1 MNKEF
6 KRERFLRREKF
17 FRKDQMKKGIYILPN
32 LFTTA
37 SLFAGIYAIIA
48 SIQGNYIHAA
58 VAIPISLILD
68 GLDGRIARMT
78 HTTSKFGVE
87 YDSLADLVAFGVAP
101 AILAYNWSLAA
112 FGKWGWLAAAM
123 FVICGALRLARFNV
137 QVGVIDSRY
146 FNGLAIPA
154 AAIVVS
160 STVLLYFYLGFE
172 GTFPH
177 VSILVGMMTLA
188 LLMVSSIKFYSFKD
202 LHFLTREPFMT
213 VVFGV
218 ILMIIVLAEP
228 QVMIFTF
235 AVSYAI
241 SGPVWGILKLVRR
254 LFGPGKKQQPTRDGE
269 MKSETKPGTAS

>member
-1 MNKEF
+1 
-6 KRERFLRREKF
+6 
-17 FRKDQMKKGIYILPN
+17 
-32 LFTTA
+32 
-37 SLFAGIYAIIA
+37 
-48 SIQGNYIHAA
+48 
-58 VAIPISLILD
+58 
-68 GLDGRIARMT
+68 
-78 HTTSKFGVE
+78 VE

-101 AILAYNWSLAA
+101 AILAYSWSLAA

-160 STVLLYFYLGFE
+160 STVLLYFYLGYE

-177 VSILVGMMTLA
+177 VSILVGMMALA

-202 LHFLTREPFMT
+202 LHFLSREPFMT
-213 VVFGV
+213 VVLAV

-241 SGPVWGILKLVRR
+241 SGPIWGILKLVKR
-254 LFGPGKKQQPTRDGE
+254 LFGPEKKQQPTSGGE
-269 MKSETKPGTAS
+269 LKTETKTGTAP

>member
-1 MNKEF
+1 MNKNF

-17 FRKDQMKKGIYILPN
+17 FQKDQMKKGIYILPN

-48 SIQGNYIHAA
+48 SIQGQYIHAA
-58 VAIPISLILD
+58 IAIPISLILD

-78 HTTSKFGVE
+78 HTTSRFGVE
-87 YDSLADLVAFGVAP
+87 YDSLSDLVAFGVAP
-101 AILAYNWSLAA
+101 SVLAYTWSLST
-112 FGKWGWLAAAM
+112 FGKWGWLAAAL
-123 FVICGALRLARFNV
+123 FTTCGALRLARFNV
-137 QVGVIDSRY
+137 QIGVIDSRY

-160 STVLLYFYLGFE
+160 STVMLYFYLGGE

-177 VSILVGMMTLA
+177 VSILVGMIALA
-188 LLMVSSIKFYSFKD
+188 LLMVSSLKFYSFKD

-213 VVFGV
+213 VVLAV

-228 QVMIFTF
+228 QIMIFTF
-235 AVSYAI
+235 AVSYAV
-241 SGPVWGILKLVRR
+241 SGPIWGILRLLRR
-254 LFGPGKKQQPTRDGE
+254 LFGSARGPQATGPGEVKTE
-269 MKSETKPGTAS
+269 TKSESAP

>member
-1 MNKEF
+1 MSKEL
-6 KRERFLRREKF
+6 KRERLIRREKF

-37 SLFAGIYAIIA
+37 SLFAGIYAIVS

-58 VAIPISLILD
+58 IAIPISLILD

-160 STVLLYFYLGFE
+160 STVLLYFYLGWE

-177 VSILVGMMTLA
+177 VSILIGMMTLA

-213 VVFGV
+213 VVFAV

-241 SGPVWGILKLVRR
+241 SGPIWGILKLLRR
-254 LFGPGKKQQPTRDGE
+254 FFGSEKKQQPTSGSE
-269 MKSETKPGTAS
+269 MKTETKTGATL

>member
-6 KRERFLRREKF
+6 KRERFLRRERF

-48 SIQGNYIHAA
+48 SIQGNFIHASI
-58 VAIPISLILD
+58 AIPISLILD

-87 YDSLADLVAFGVAP
+87 YDSLSDLVAFGVAP
-101 AILAYNWSLAA
+101 AILAYSWSLSA

-123 FVICGALRLARFNV
+123 FVTCGALRLARFNV

-160 STVLLYFYLGFE
+160 STVLLYDYLGGE

-177 VSILVGMMTLA
+177 LSILVGMMTLA

-213 VVFGV
+213 VVLAV
-218 ILMIIVLAEP
+218 ILLIIVLAEP
-228 QVMIFTF
+228 QVMVFTF
-235 AVSYAI
+235 AVSYAV
-241 SGPVWGILKLVRR
+241 SGPVWWILKLVKG
-254 LFGPGKKQQPTRDGE
+254 LFSPGKKQPAPGGE
-269 MKSETKPGTAS
+269 IKTETKTGEAP

>member
-1 MNKEF
+1 MSKEF

-17 FRKDQMKKGIYILPN
+17 FQKDQMRKGIYILPN

-37 SLFAGIYAIIA
+37 SLFAGIYAIIS
-48 SIQGNYIHAA
+48 SIQGQYIHAA
-58 VAIPISLILD
+58 IAIPISLVLD

-78 HTTSKFGVE
+78 HTTSQFGVE
-87 YDSLADLVAFGVAP
+87 YDSLSDLVAFGVAP
-101 AILAYNWSLAA
+101 SILAYNWSLAS

-154 AAIVVS
+154 AAIVIS
-160 STVLLYFYLGFE
+160 STVLLYFYLGGE

-177 VSILVGMMTLA
+177 VSILVGVMALA

-213 VVFGV
+213 VVLAV

-228 QVMIFTF
+228 QIMIFTF

-241 SGPVWGILKLVRR
+241 SGPIWWILRMARR
-254 LFGPGKKQQPTRDGE
+254 LFTGKPQAMPGGE
-269 MKSETKPGTAS
+269 IKTETKTETAP

>member
-1 MNKEF
+1 MNKNF
-6 KRERFLRREKF
+6 KRERFLRRDKF
-17 FRKDQMKKGIYILPN
+17 FQKDQMKKGIYILPN

-48 SIQGNYIHAA
+48 SIQGQYIHAA
-58 VAIPISLILD
+58 IAIPISLILD

-78 HTTSKFGVE
+78 HTTSRFGVE
-87 YDSLADLVAFGVAP
+87 YDSLSDLVAFGVAP
-101 AILAYNWSLAA
+101 SVLAYTWSLNS
-112 FGKWGWLAAAM
+112 FGKWGWLAAAL
-123 FVICGALRLARFNV
+123 FTTCGALRLARFNV
-137 QVGVIDSRY
+137 QIGVIDSRY

-160 STVLLYFYLGFE
+160 STVMLYFYLGGE

-177 VSILVGMMTLA
+177 VSILVGMIALA

-213 VVFGV
+213 VVLAV

-228 QVMIFTF
+228 QIMIFTF
-235 AVSYAI
+235 AASYAV
-241 SGPVWGILKLVRR
+241 SGPIWWILRMLRR
-254 LFGPGKKQQPTRDGE
+254 LFGSAKGPQATGTGE
-269 MKSETKPGTAS
+269 IETETKSESAP

>member
-48 SIQGNYIHAA
+48 SIQGNFIHAA
-58 VAIPISLILD
+58 IAIPISLILD

-78 HTTSKFGVE
+78 HTTSRFGVE

-101 AILAYNWSLAA
+101 GILAYNWSLAA
-112 FGKWGWLAAAM
+112 FGKWGWLVAALY
-123 FVICGALRLARFNV
+123 VTCGALRLARFNV
-137 QVGVIDSRY
+137 QIGVIDSKV

-154 AAIVVS
+154 AAIVVAS
-160 STVLLYFYLGFE
+160 SVLLYFYLDGE
-172 GTFPH
+172 GRFPH
-177 VSILVGMMTLA
+177 VSILFGMVTLA
-188 LLMVSSIKFYSFKD
+188 LLMVSSIKYYSFKD
-202 LHFLTREPFMT
+202 LHFLTREPFMS
-213 VVFGV
+213 VVFAV
-218 ILMIIVLAEP
+218 ILMIVVLAEP
-228 QVMIFTF
+228 QVMLFTF

-241 SGPVWGILKLVRR
+241 SGPIWGILKLVRR
-254 LFGPGKKQQPTRDGE
+254 FFGSEKKPMPAGTGE
-269 MKSETKPGTAS
+269 IKTETKTGGTP

>member
-1 MNKEF
+1 MNKES
-6 KRERFLRREKF
+6 KRERFLKKEKF

-37 SLFAGIYAIIA
+37 SLFAGIYAIIS

-58 VAIPISLILD
+58 IAIPISLILD

-78 HTTSKFGVE
+78 HTTSQFGVE

-101 AILAYNWSLAA
+101 AILAYSWSLAA

-160 STVLLYFYLGFE
+160 STVLLYFYLGYE
-172 GTFPH
+172 GAFPH
-177 VSILVGMMTLA
+177 VSILVGMMSLA

-202 LHFLTREPFMT
+202 LHFLSREPFMT
-213 VVFGV
+213 VVLAV

-241 SGPVWGILKLVRR
+241 SGPIWGILKLVKR
-254 LFGPGKKQQPTRDGE
+254 LFGPEKKQQPTSGGE
-269 MKSETKPGTAS
+269 LKTETKTGAAP

>member
-1 MNKEF
+1 MNKSF
-6 KRERFLRREKF
+6 KRDRFIRREKF
-17 FRKDQMKKGIYILPN
+17 FRKDRMKKGIYILPN

-48 SIQGNYIHAA
+48 SIQGNFIHAA
-58 VAIPISLILD
+58 FAIPISLILD

-78 HTTSKFGVE
+78 HTTSRFGVE

-101 AILAYNWSLAA
+101 SVLAYTWSLSA
-112 FGKWGWLAAAM
+112 FGKWGWLAAAL
-123 FVICGALRLARFNV
+123 FTTCGALRLARFNV
-137 QVGVIDSRY
+137 QIGVIDSRY

-154 AAIVVS
+154 AAIVVA
-160 STVLLYFYLGFE
+160 STVLLYFYLGGE

-177 VSILVGMMTLA
+177 AAVLVGMVALS

-202 LHFLTREPFMT
+202 LHFLSREPFMT
-213 VVFGV
+213 VVLAV

-228 QVMIFTF
+228 QIMIFTF

-241 SGPVWGILKLVRR
+241 SGPALWVLQTARR
-254 LFGPGKKQQPTRDGE
+254 LFGPAKGTQPADAGGAKT
-269 MKSETKPGTAS
+269 ETKPRTAP

>member
-1 MNKEF
+1 MSKEF

-17 FRKDQMKKGIYILPN
+17 FQKDQMRKGIYILPN

-37 SLFAGIYAIIA
+37 SLFAGIYAIIS
-48 SIQGNYIHAA
+48 SIQGQYIHAA
-58 VAIPISLILD
+58 IAIPISLVLD

-78 HTTSKFGVE
+78 HTTSQFGVE
-87 YDSLADLVAFGVAP
+87 YDSLSDLVAFGVAP
-101 AILAYNWSLAA
+101 AILAYNWSLAS

-154 AAIVVS
+154 AAIVIS
-160 STVLLYFYLGFE
+160 STVLLYFYLGGE
-172 GTFPH
+172 GTYPH
-177 VSILVGMMTLA
+177 VSILVGVMALA

-213 VVFGV
+213 VVLAV

-228 QVMIFTF
+228 QIMIFTF
-235 AVSYAI
+235 AVSYAV
-241 SGPVWGILKLVRR
+241 SGPLWWILRMAR
-254 LFGPGKKQQPTRDGE
+254 LLFTGRPQPMPGGE
-269 MKSETKPGTAS
+269 IKSETKTETAP

>member
-1 MNKEF
+1 MNKES
-6 KRERFLRREKF
+6 KRERFLRRERF

-37 SLFAGIYAIIA
+37 SLFTGIYAIIA
-48 SIQGNYIHAA
+48 SIQGNFIHASI
-58 VAIPISLILD
+58 AIPISLILD

-78 HTTSKFGVE
+78 HTTSRFGVE
-87 YDSLADLVAFGVAP
+87 YDSLSDVVAFGVAP
-101 AILAYNWSLAA
+101 AILAYSWSLAA

-123 FVICGALRLARFNV
+123 YVTCGALRLARFNV

-160 STVLLYFYLGFE
+160 STVLLYDYLGYE

-177 VSILVGMMTLA
+177 LSILLGMMALS

-213 VVFGV
+213 VVLAV
-218 ILMIIVLAEP
+218 ILLIIVLAEP
-228 QVMIFTF
+228 QVMVF
-235 AVSYAI
+235 AFAAGYAI
-241 SGPVWGILKLVRR
+241 SGPIWGILMLIKRMFSPKKKL
-254 LFGPGKKQQPTRDGE
+254 PTAGGGE
-269 MKSETKPGTAS
+269 IKTETKPEATS

>member
-1 MNKEF
+1 MSKEF

-17 FRKDQMKKGIYILPN
+17 FQKDQMRKGIYILPN

-37 SLFAGIYAIIA
+37 SLFAGFYAIIS
-48 SIQGNYIHAA
+48 SIQGQYIHAA
-58 VAIPISLILD
+58 IAIPISLVLD

-78 HTTSKFGVE
+78 HTTSQFGVE
-87 YDSLADLVAFGVAP
+87 YDSLSDLVAFGVAP
-101 AILAYNWSLAA
+101 AILAYNWSLAS

-154 AAIVVS
+154 AAIVIS
-160 STVLLYFYLGFE
+160 STVLLFFYLGGE
-172 GTFPH
+172 GTYPH
-177 VSILVGMMTLA
+177 VSILVGVMALA

-213 VVFGV
+213 VVLAV
-218 ILMIIVLAEP
+218 ILMIIVVAEP
-228 QVMIFTF
+228 QIMIFTF
-235 AVSYAI
+235 AVSYAV
-241 SGPVWGILKLVRR
+241 SGPVWWILRMARR
-254 LFGPGKKQQPTRDGE
+254 LFTGKPQALPGEEIKA
-269 MKSETKPGTAS
+269 ETKTETAP

>member
-1 MNKEF
+1 MSKEYR
-6 KRERFLRREKF
+6 REKFLRREKF
-17 FRKDQMKKGIYILPN
+17 FHKDQMKKGIYILPN

-37 SLFAGIYAIIA
+37 SLFAGIYAIIS

-58 VAIPISLILD
+58 IAIPISLILD

-101 AILAYNWSLAA
+101 AILAYSWSLAA

-160 STVLLYFYLGFE
+160 STVLLYYYLDFE

-177 VSILVGMMTLA
+177 VSILVGMMALA

-213 VVFGV
+213 VVLAV
-218 ILMIIVLAEP
+218 ILMIVVLAEP

-241 SGPVWGILKLVRR
+241 SGPIWGILTLTRR
-254 LFGPGKKQQPTRDGE
+254 LFKPEKKPQPTSGGE
-269 MKSETKPGTAS
+269 LKTETKTGTAP

>member
-1 MNKEF
+1 MSKEF

-17 FRKDQMKKGIYILPN
+17 FQKDQMRKGIYILPN

-37 SLFAGIYAIIA
+37 SLFAGIYAIIS
-48 SIQGNYIHAA
+48 SIQGQYIHAA
-58 VAIPISLILD
+58 IAIPISLVLD

-78 HTTSKFGVE
+78 HTTSQFGVE
-87 YDSLADLVAFGVAP
+87 YDSLSDLVAFGVAP
-101 AILAYNWSLAA
+101 AILAYNWSLAS

-154 AAIVVS
+154 AAIVIS
-160 STVLLYFYLGFE
+160 STVLLYFYLGGE
-172 GTFPH
+172 GTYPH
-177 VSILVGMMTLA
+177 VSILVGVMTLA

-213 VVFGV
+213 VVLAV

-228 QVMIFTF
+228 QIMIFTF

-241 SGPVWGILKLVRR
+241 SGPLWWLLRMARR
-254 LFGPGKKQQPTRDGE
+254 LFTGKPQAMPGGEIKK
-269 MKSETKPGTAS
+269 ETKTETAP

>member
-1 MNKEF
+1 MSKEF
-6 KRERFLRREKF
+6 KRERFMRRDKF

-37 SLFAGIYAIIA
+37 SLFSGIYAIIS

-58 VAIPISLILD
+58 IAIPISLILD
-68 GLDGRIARMT
+68 GLDGRVARMT

-137 QVGVIDSRY
+137 QVGVIDSRF

-160 STVLLYFYLGFE
+160 STVLLYFYLGAE

-213 VVFGV
+213 VVFAV
-218 ILMIIVLAEP
+218 VLMIIVLAEP
-228 QVMIFTF
+228 QIMIFTF

-241 SGPVWGILKLVRR
+241 SGPIWWVLKLVRR
-254 LFGPGKKQQPTRDGE
+254 LFGSEKKQPTSGGE
-269 MKSETKPGTAS
+269 MKTETKTGVTS